1 MAAVGVVLLALAAGC
16 TADEAG
22 NDRPAPSP
30 APAVSEAG
38 ATGSTST
45 TESSSPTSGTQGP
58 GTERDGQRSSG
69 RAPGAGGNGSAE
81 IGFED
86 IPDLV
91 EDVLGSVLSVQT
103 PNGEGSGVVIG
114 EDGMAVTNA
123 HVVEQ
128 FPRVEVVTAAGERFP
143 ADVVGTDRYT
153 DLALLRLAGGN
164 LAPLPFAKELPR
176 VGSLAIAIGNPLGF
190 ENTVSVGVVSGLE
203 RSIPGAG
210 PSLVGLLQ
218 TDAAISP
225 GNSGGA
231 LVGAG
236 GEVIGINVAYI
247 PPSTTGAVSIG
258 FAIPSPVVLDVVQQL
273 ESGRPVQHPFVG
285 IQPEMVS
292 GRLAQQLGLDRAE
305 GVLALTVVP
314 GGPAAQAGLQ
324 RGDVLLGFDD
334 EDFESVSDFLLALRS
349 YQPGDVVQVR
359 IVRQGQEQTIP
370 LTLGSAPVTG

>member
-1 MAAVGVVLLALAAGC
+1 VALLALTAAC
-16 TADEAG
+16 TADEEG
-22 NDRPAPSP
+22 SDTPAPSA
-30 APAVSEAG
+30 APAASEAG
-38 ATGSTST
+38 ASGASST
-45 TESSSPTSGTQGP
+45 TEARSGTEGQG
-58 GTERDGQRSSG
+58 TQRDQGSSG
-69 RAPGAGGNGSAE
+69 NASRSGGNGGAE

-91 EDVLGSVLSVQT
+91 EDVVGSVLSVQT

-128 FPRVEVVTAAGERFP
+128 FPQVQVVTAAGERFP

-153 DLALLRLAGGN
+153 DLALLHLSGGD

-273 ESGRPVQHPFVG
+273 EAGGAVQHPFVG
-285 IQPEMVS
+285 IQPEMVT
-292 GRLAQQLGLDRAE
+292 GRVAQQLGLDQAE
-305 GVLALTVVP
+305 GVLVLAVVP
-314 GGPAAQAGLQ
+314 SGPADQAGLQ
-324 RGDVLLGFDD
+324 RGDVVLGFDD
-334 EDFESVSDFLLALRS
+334 KDFESVSDFLLALRS
-349 YQPGDVVQVR
+349 YKPGDVVSAR